1 MGSTP
6 DININAKG
14 LTVRLAESD
23 EEIDAAQA
31 LRYRVFYEEMSAKPT
46 DEMSARKRDFDEFDS
61 VADHLLV
68 VRDDKA
74 DPKEAIV
81 ATYRLI
87 RRPAA
92 EKAGRFYTSDEYDI
106 TNLIKYPGEI
116 LELGRSCIDSA
127 VRDRRTMSMLW
138 TGLGAY
144 IYHHDI
150 VIMFGCASLPGT
162 EPENLAVPLSF
173 LYHNHLAPPALRTR
187 AVESRFVD
195 MNMVPPGDLATAET
209 YSTLPQDL
217 ADLPPLI
224 KGYLRVGA
232 FVGDGAVVDYQ
243 FNTTDVCVIVKTDLM
258 SQQYSK
264 KFVQQ
269 DK

>member
-1 MGSTP
+1 MGNNP
-6 DININAKG
+6 IVEINAKG

-23 EEIDAAQA
+23 AEIDAAQA
-31 LRYRVFYEEMSAKPT
+31 LRYRVFYEEMDARPT
-46 DEMSARKRDFDEFDS
+46 DEMRARNRDFDDFDP

-68 VRDDKA
+68 VKDDEK
-74 DPKEAIV
+74 DPKDAVV

-87 RRPAA
+87 RREAA
-92 EKAGRFYTSDEYDI
+92 REAGRFYTSDEYDI
-106 TNLIKYPGEI
+106 TNLLNYPGAI
-116 LELGRSCIDSA
+116 LELGRSCIDAS
-127 VRDRRTMSMLW
+127 VRDRRTMKMLW

-144 IYHHDI
+144 IFHHDI
-150 VIMFGCASLPGT
+150 EIMFGCASLPGT
-162 EPENLAVPLSF
+162 EPQKLAVPLSF

-187 AVESRFVD
+187 AVEGRFVD
-195 MNMVPPGDLATAET
+195 MNMVPPGDLATAES
-209 YSTLPQDL
+209 YATLPQDL
-217 ADLPPLI
+217 AELPPLI

-264 KFVQQ
+264 KFV
-269 DK
+269 KKE